1 MLEQKHFRG
10 IEYFCMFICCVLPL
24 ARYNMQRL
32 VIHLKKI
39 MRYRIF
45 FFNYD
50 AHVTTYKLDVF
61 ISENEFYSYVSSG
74 KFIFSMAGKKI
85 AMFLLT
91 YLASYFVLRFLRLLQ
106 IFSNRKIT

>member
-32 VIHLKKI
+32 VIHFKKI
-39 MRYRIF
+39 MIYRKCF
-45 FFNYD
+45 YD

-74 KFIFSMAGKKI
+74 KFIFSMTEKDCNVPAN
-85 AMFLLT
+85 
-91 YLASYFVLRFLRLLQ
+91 
-106 IFSNRKIT
+106 IFSIIFCFEILKVATDF